1 MDREERLS
9 TRSARKRR
17 KRRKKRGFL
26 PFVVGLLLLIILGTG
41 IYVYSVY
48 RNLQETAQDLHSSRP
63 AEQIAKRSESVEV
76 TQKHQPF
83 SVLLL
88 GIDTGEFDRGD
99 EGGRSDVMIV
109 ATINKQNKRV
119 TFTSIPRDTRTEI
132 VGYGIEDKI
141 NHAYAFGGVAM
152 SVNSVQNLLDIPIDY
167 TVTIDMGGFEK
178 IIDAVG
184 GITVTPFSTFNQ
196 EGYQFYE
203 GQPVHMDGVTALQYS
218 RFRFDDDGDYGRQE
232 RQRQIITALIKS
244 LASPDTLF
252 SYGNILDSLQGV
264 ITTDMTF
271 NEITSVVQNYHQAAQ
286 NIETLQLSGSGTTID
301 GVYYDIPDPSS
312 LREVSNRIKSELEIN

>member
-1 MDREERLS
+1 MNNEEQLS

-17 KRRKKRGFL
+17 KRRQKRGCL
-26 PFVVGLLLLIILGTG
+26 PFVLGFLLLFAIGVIVYG
-41 IYVYSVY
+41 YSVY
-48 RNLQETAQDLHSSRP
+48 RNVQQTAQELHSSRP
-63 AEQIAKRSESVEV
+63 ADQISKRSESVQVKDKNE
-76 TQKHQPF
+76 PF

-99 EGGRSDVMIV
+99 LGGRSDVMIV
-109 ATINKQNKRV
+109 ATVNKQNRRV

-132 VGYGIEDKI
+132 VGYGTEDKI

-196 EGYQFYE
+196 EGYQFNE
-203 GQPVHMDGVTALQYS
+203 GQPIHMDGVTALQYS
-218 RFRFDDDGDYGRQE
+218 RFRFDNDGDYGRQQ

-244 LASPDTLF
+244 LASPETLF
-252 SYGNILDSLQGV
+252 TYGNILNSLEGV
-264 ITTDMTF
+264 VTTDMTF
-271 NEITSVVQNYHQAAQ
+271 EEMSAVIQNYHQAAQ

-301 GVYYDIPDPSS
+301 GIYYDVPDPDS
-312 LREVSNRIKSELEIN
+312 LAEISNKIKSELELN